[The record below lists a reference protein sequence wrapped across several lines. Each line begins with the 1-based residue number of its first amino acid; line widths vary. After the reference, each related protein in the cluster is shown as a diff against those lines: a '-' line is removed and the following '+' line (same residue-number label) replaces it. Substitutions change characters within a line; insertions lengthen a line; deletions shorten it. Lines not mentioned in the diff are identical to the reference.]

1 MLYRRL
7 AVAFQLSLH
16 YSSYSSANPIQYP
29 IYSTTDLFSCGAM
42 MVDLLYD
49 IKLKI
54 PLANDAS
61 PPSIHPVIV
70 ICPET
75 TRLERPATPRFSDV
89 TTQQKVYT
97 LRPIQVQYVHFF
109 ASALLLARLIN
120 IGRER
125 ETQRFCLLS
134 SAYSGF
140 LVQFPLYF
148 SICAHHLNCIP
159 RNDGFLLFQ
168 WR

>member
-109 ASALLLARLIN
+109 AFAVLLDGSIDQYWK
-120 IGRER
+120 REKHR
-125 ETQRFCLLS
+125 DFVC
-134 SAYSGF
+134 
-140 LVQFPLYF
+140 LVQPTRV
-148 SICAHHLNCIP
+148 S
-159 RNDGFLLFQ
+159 
-168 WR
+168 

>member
-16 YSSYSSANPIQYP
+16 YSSYSPANPIQYP

-61 PPSIHPVIV
+61 APSIHPVIVIV

-75 TRLERPATPRFSDV
+75 TRLERPRFSDV

-109 ASALLLARLIN
+109 ASAVGSIDQYWK
-120 IGRER
+120 REKNT
-125 ETQRFCLLS
+125 E
-134 SAYSGF
+134 
-140 LVQFPLYF
+140 
-148 SICAHHLNCIP
+148 I
-159 RNDGFLLFQ
+159 LFA
-168 WR
+168 

>member
-1 MLYRRL
+1 
-7 AVAFQLSLH
+7 
-16 YSSYSSANPIQYP
+16 
-29 IYSTTDLFSCGAM
+29 

-109 ASALLLARLIN
+109 ASAVGSIDQYWK
-120 IGRER
+120 RER
-125 ETQRFCLLS
+125 NTE
-134 SAYSGF
+134 
-140 LVQFPLYF
+140 
-148 SICAHHLNCIP
+148 I
-159 RNDGFLLFQ
+159 LFA
-168 WR
+168 